1 MCLQVALLVV
11 SFKLNWNLDMVCT
24 PLQVV
29 ILLHL
34 AWGIGHVAHQWI
46 ELTKEG
52 LPPTLQLLPGYG
64 TGVKKSTQHMQE
76 QKKRCNERCHIL
88 QAHCKLIWRVLWIVS
103 DPQILLCSSKLT
115 WHKEVVST
123 ICYLFGFWA

>member
-34 AWGIGHVAHQWI
+34 AWGIGHAAHQWI

-52 LPPTLQLLPGYG
+52 LPPPYNYCLATEL
-64 TGVKKSTQHMQE
+64 
-76 QKKRCNERCHIL
+76 
-88 QAHCKLIWRVLWIVS
+88 VS
-103 DPQILLCSSKLT
+103 RKAPNTYARTEEKVQ
-115 WHKEVVST
+115 
-123 ICYLFGFWA
+123 

>member
-34 AWGIGHVAHQWI
+34 AWGIGYAAHQWI

-64 TGVKKSTQHMQE
+64 TRVKKSTQH
-76 QKKRCNERCHIL
+76 I
-88 QAHCKLIWRVLWIVS
+88 CKNRRKGAMKGATFSRHTANWL
-103 DPQILLCSSKLT
+103 DEYSS
-115 WHKEVVST
+115 E
-123 ICYLFGFWA
+123 

>member
-1 MCLQVALLVV
+1 MKSLLSCFSKLSMSSDMCLQVALLVV

-34 AWGIGHVAHQWI
+34 PWGIVYAAHQWI

-64 TGVKKSTQHMQE
+64 TGVKKSTQH
-76 QKKRCNERCHIL
+76 I
-88 QAHCKLIWRVLWIVS
+88 CKNRRKGAMKGVTFS
-103 DPQILLCSSKLT
+103 RHT
-115 WHKEVVST
+115 A
-123 ICYLFGFWA
+123 Y